1 MKTNSLR
8 AMEALGSLFSRE
20 RMKNFTMASEQTGRF
35 DANFI
40 QSYSQAGEDIALSS
54 FIDLDVQGRYIDIG
68 AYHPNRFSVTRLLYT
83 KGWRGVN
90 VDANKY
96 LIDKF
101 HEWRPG
107 DINICAAIG
116 QLPEYELSICSKR
129 AMSSVVHEN
138 IEAAKKLGFITVERR
153 KVKGQKLRAVY
164 DTYLPNEKCNILS
177 LDIEGNELDALE
189 SMDFTTL
196 PKERFPDWIL
206 VETSPPVHKAIESKP
221 VQALINYG
229 YIVYA
234 VLPMSTLLRAP
245 NLV

>member
-1 MKTNSLR
+1 MKTNLIR
-8 AMEALGSLFSRE
+8 AIEALVSLFSWE
-20 RMKNFTMASEQTGRF
+20 RMKNFTIASEQTGRF
-35 DANFI
+35 DASFI
-40 QSYSQAGEDIALSS
+40 HSYSQAGEDIALSS

-90 VDANKY
+90 IDANKN

-101 HEWRPG
+101 HEWRPE

-116 QLPEYELSICSKR
+116 QLPEYQLSILSKA

-138 IEAAKKLGFITVERR
+138 IEAAKKLGLITIERR

-177 LDIEGNELDALE
+177 LDIEGAELDALE

-196 PKERFPDWIL
+196 PKKRFPDWIL

-221 VQALINYG
+221 VQALINFG

-245 NLV
+245 N

>member
-68 AYHPNRFSVTRLLYT
+68 AYHPHRFSVTHLLYI

-90 VDANKY
+90 VDANKN

-101 HEWRPG
+101 HEWRPR

-116 QLPEYELSICSKR
+116 QLPEYELSISSKR

-221 VQALINYG
+221 VQALINFG